1 MQIIATAKGSFGCPI
16 YLMIGIRSG
25 RPWSTVQ
32 RLSAQ
37 DEDAILMVFSG
48 SYMTIW
54 RGFASWEFC
63 DGSIFGSFFVVSK
76 YSRKYL

>member
-48 SYMTIW
+48 SYMTI
-54 RGFASWEFC
+54 
-63 DGSIFGSFFVVSK
+63 
-76 YSRKYL
+76 